1 VKKDAAVVLELH
13 EELANARQE
22 GAKSLKSAKAKGAKM
37 IDEVKELKN
46 ETENLKVCHFF
57 CSVRATN

>member
-1 VKKDAAVVLELH
+1 MEVKKEVAVVLELR
-13 EELANARQE
+13 EGLKNARQE
-22 GAKSLKSAKAKGAKM
+22 GAKSLESAQAKM
-37 IDEVKELKN
+37 IDEVKELRN

>member
-1 VKKDAAVVLELH
+1 VKKEVALVLELR

-22 GAKSLKSAKAKGAKM
+22 GAKSLESAKAKM

-46 ETENLKVCHFF
+46 ETENLKVRNFF